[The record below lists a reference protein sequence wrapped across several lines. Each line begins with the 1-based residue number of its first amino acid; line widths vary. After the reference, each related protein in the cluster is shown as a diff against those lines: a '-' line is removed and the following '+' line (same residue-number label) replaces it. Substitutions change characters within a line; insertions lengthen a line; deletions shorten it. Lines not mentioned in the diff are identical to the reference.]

1 MKNYKKLSTLILSF
15 FILVSSFTTS
25 FAEMSDKSLET
36 LKILDTTFKKNI
48 YNISDYDTKAGNKWE
63 INVSPEIVKEE
74 KVAMKF
80 LQGVYAVVPF
90 FNAMTVSISGNKY
103 MISLENLSGYEH
115 KKVIDI
121 AKKWVE
127 ESIKPE
133 MSNLEKIKAL
143 HDKIIKETEYDQS
156 NREEAHSPGAVA
168 IEKKAVCDGYSRM
181 FSIMLNMIDIP
192 VLQVTSSTMDH
203 AFNLVY
209 LEGSWHLVD
218 VTYDDPLT
226 QQGKNIIRHD
236 YFMINP
242 TTSLRHKYDEPEKG
256 MTLEEYIALGN
267 YIYKDKI
274 DQTKK
279 VA

>member
-15 FILVSSFTTS
+15 FILISSFTIS

-36 LKILDTTFKKNI
+36 LKTLDITFKKNI

-63 INVSPEIVKEE
+63 LNVSPEIVKEE

-90 FNAMTVSISGNKY
+90 FNAMSVSVVGNKY
-103 MISLENLSGYEH
+103 TISLENLSSYEN
-115 KKVIDI
+115 KKVIEI
-121 AKKWVE
+121 AKKWTE
-127 ESIKPE
+127 ESITTD
-133 MSNLEKIKAL
+133 MTDLEKIKAL

-156 NREEAHSPGAVA
+156 NREESHSPGAVA

-181 FSIMLNMIDIP
+181 FSIMLTIIDIP
-192 VLQVTSSTMDH
+192 VIQVTSNTMDH

-209 LEGSWHLVD
+209 LEGRWYLVD

-226 QQGKNIIRHD
+226 QGKNVVRYN
-236 YFMINP
+236 YFMIDP
-242 TTSLRHKYDEPEKG
+242 TTSLRHKYDTSDKG
-256 MTLEEYIALGN
+256 MTLEEYITLGN
-267 YIYKDKI
+267 YIYKDEIAK
-274 DQTKK
+274 TKK